1 MWDLRGVIPDSEQK
15 TDPLVDKCR
24 NIVADIENEPD
35 RDKARDAVQVDLQE
49 IAEDVAIEESHGLDL
64 DYISMIALKDSLG
77 TEFVERIRAIFSE
90 KGHLSKAK
98 NFEFRPPQQEMAMA
112 VARALEEERHLVVEA
127 GTGVGKSLAYLAP
140 AILFALEQ
148 HKKAIVSTH
157 TINLQEQLLYKDI
170 PILRKILP
178 VEFEAALM
186 KGRQNYLCPRRLE
199 RALQQANELF
209 TGPEQNELS
218 RLAQWARTTRDG
230 SLSDLSVDP
239 DPKVWAQVCSEPHIC
254 TTKSCGQSSCFYQQ
268 ARKRLLTSDVIVI
281 NHTLL
286 FMLLGSPDQQE
297 ERESGYLFP
306 NDFIIFDEAHTVEQ
320 VASRQVGIGISQYG
334 LRSTIQRLYN
344 ARTRKGLFTVMR
356 DAPGVRLAADLVDR
370 ADQFF
375 AAIESRSDF
384 RKGRE
389 FRVRAPEFVTDTITG
404 HLSALQARISEVAKR
419 ADDEFLKAELQELGR
434 RIRGAREDTATFLE
448 QSAHEHVYWVERT
461 GKTAQF
467 LSLNAAPIDL
477 APVLR
482 RMIFREDCSCV
493 MTSATL
499 SVGRPDLAYLRQR
512 VGADEAEPL
521 LLGSPFDFSAQMK
534 MFIVQKMPDP
544 RDAGYEEALE
554 HWIAHFV
561 EETDGRAFVLFTS
574 YRGMQQVADQMREF
588 FARKKFNLLV
598 QGGGAPRGKLL
609 EQFKTTPRS
618 VLFGTDSFWMGVD
631 VPGEALSNV
640 IITRLPFAVPDHPL
654 IEAKLELVEE
664 RGGDPFTE
672 YSLPEAILKLRQ
684 GVGRLIRTKIDRGII
699 VILDNRIVNKPYGR
713 AFLQALPKCPVKI
726 I

>member
-1 MWDLRGVIPDSEQK
+1 
-15 TDPLVDKCR
+15 
-24 NIVADIENEPD
+24 
-35 RDKARDAVQVDLQE
+35 
-49 IAEDVAIEESHGLDL
+49 
-64 DYISMIALKDSLG
+64 MIALKNVVSS
-77 TEFVERIRAIFSE
+77 EFVERVHAFFSAN
-90 KGHLSKAK
+90 GPLSKAK
-98 NFEFRPPQQEMAMA
+98 NFEFRPQQQEMAA
-112 VARALEEERHLVVEA
+112 RVAQALEEERHLVVEA
-127 GTGVGKSLAYLAP
+127 GTGVGKSLAYLVP
-140 AILFALEQ
+140 AILFALER

-157 TINLQEQLLYKDI
+157 TINLQEQLLHKDI
-170 PILRKILP
+170 PILKKVLP

-199 RALQQANELF
+199 RALQSANELF
-209 TGPEQNELS
+209 TGPEQSELQ
-218 RLAQWARTTRDG
+218 RLAEWAGTTRDG
-230 SLSDLSVDP
+230 SLSDLSAEP
-239 DPKVWAQVCSEPHIC
+239 DPKVWMQVCSEAHIC
-254 TTKSCGQSSCFYQQ
+254 TQKTCGQNPRCFYQQ
-268 ARKRLLTSDVIVI
+268 ARKRLLAADVLVV

-286 FMLLGSPDQQE
+286 FILLVSPEVQE
-297 ERESGYLFP
+297 ERESGFIFP

-320 VASRQVGIGISQYG
+320 VASRQIGVGISQYG

-356 DAPGVRLAADLVDR
+356 DAAGVRLAADLVDELDR
-370 ADQFF
+370 FF
-375 AAIESRSDF
+375 VAIESSCDF

-389 FRVRAPEFVTDTITG
+389 FRIRAPEFVPDTITG
-404 HLSALQARISEVAKR
+404 RLTALQARISDVARR

-434 RIRGAREDTATFLE
+434 RVRDARKGIAIFLE
-448 QSAHEHVYWVERT
+448 QSAREHVYWVEQT

-467 LSLNAAPIDL
+467 LSLNAAPIDI
-477 APVLR
+477 APELR

-499 SVGRPDLAYLRQR
+499 SVGRPDLAYFRQR
-512 VGADEAEPL
+512 IGADEVEPL
-521 LLGSPFDFSAQMK
+521 LLGSPFDFRTQMK
-534 MFIVQKMPDP
+534 IFIVRKMPDP

-574 YRGMQQVADQMREF
+574 YRGMRQVADQMGQF
-588 FARKKFNLLV
+588 FLRKKLNLLV
-598 QGGGAPRGKLL
+598 QGGGAPRSKLL

-618 VLFGTDSFWMGVD
+618 VLFGTDSFWGGVD

-640 IITRLPFAVPDHPL
+640 IITRLPFAVPDYPL

-684 GVGRLIRTKIDRGII
+684 GVGRLIRTRSDRGII
-699 VILDNRIVNKPYGR
+699 VILDNRIVTKPYGR
-713 AFLQALPKCPVKI
+713 GFLAALPKCPVEI
-726 I
+726 L

>member
-1 MWDLRGVIPDSEQK
+1 
-15 TDPLVDKCR
+15 
-24 NIVADIENEPD
+24 
-35 RDKARDAVQVDLQE
+35 
-49 IAEDVAIEESHGLDL
+49 
-64 DYISMIALKDSLG
+64 MIALKDSLG

-90 KGHLSKAK
+90 NGQLSKAK
-98 NFEFRPPQQEMAMA
+98 NFEFRPQQQEMAAA
-112 VARALEEERHLVVEA
+112 VARVMEEGRHLVVEA
-127 GTGVGKSLAYLAP
+127 GTGVGKSLAYLTP
-140 AILFALEQ
+140 AILFAIEQ

-170 PILRKILP
+170 PILKKILP
-178 VEFEAALM
+178 IEFEAALM

-199 RALQQANELF
+199 RALQQQNELF
-209 TGPEQNELS
+209 TGPEQNELT

-230 SLSDLSVDP
+230 SLSDLSVES
-239 DPKVWAQVCSEPHIC
+239 DPKVWTQVCSEPHIC
-254 TTKSCGQSSCFYQQ
+254 TGKSCGQQSTCFYQQ
-268 ARKRLLTSDVIVI
+268 ARKRLLSSDVIVI

-320 VASRQVGIGISQYG
+320 VASRQIGIGISQYG

-344 ARTRKGLFTVMR
+344 ARTRKGLFTIMR
-356 DAPGVRLAADLVDR
+356 DAIGVRLAAELVD
-370 ADQFF
+370 DVDKFF
-375 AAIESRSDF
+375 GTVESACDF

-389 FRVRAPEFVTDTITG
+389 FRVRAPELVPDTITG
-404 HLSALQARISEVAKR
+404 RLTGLQARIAEVARR

-434 RIRGAREDTATFLE
+434 RIRDARDGIAIFLE
-448 QSAHEHVYWVERT
+448 QSAREHVYWVERT

-467 LSLNAAPIDL
+467 LTLNAAPIDI

-499 SVGRPDLAYLRQR
+499 SVGRPDLAYFRQR
-512 VGADEAEPL
+512 IGADEVEPL
-521 LLGSPFDFSAQMK
+521 LLGSPFDFRTQMK
-534 MFIVQKMPDP
+534 IFIVRKMPDP
-544 RDAGYEEALE
+544 RDAGYQKELG

-561 EETDGRAFVLFTS
+561 EKTDGCAFVLFTS
-574 YRGMQQVADQMREF
+574 YRDMQQVAGQMQEF
-588 FARKKFNLLV
+588 FAKNKMNLLV

-618 VLFGTDSFWMGVD
+618 VLFGTDSFWGGVD
-631 VPGEALSNV
+631 VPGDALSNV
-640 IITRLPFAVPDHPL
+640 IITRLPFAVPDYPL

-664 RGGDPFTE
+664 RGGDAFTE

-684 GVGRLIRTKIDRGII
+684 GVGRLIRTKSDRGII
-699 VILDNRIVNKPYGR
+699 VILDNRIVTRPYGR
-713 AFLQALPKCPVKI
+713 GFLAALPKCPIEI